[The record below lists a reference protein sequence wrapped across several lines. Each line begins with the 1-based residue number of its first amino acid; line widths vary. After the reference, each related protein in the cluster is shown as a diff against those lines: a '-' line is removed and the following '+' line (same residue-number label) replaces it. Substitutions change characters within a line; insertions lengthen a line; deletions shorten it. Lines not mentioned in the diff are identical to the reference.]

1 MVILATHASQGT
13 LYGRYL
19 SVPVIRHHKQKELE
33 EGSICSGLGFQR
45 DKSPS
50 WQRSVVD
57 GDKED
62 GRNLTASSSTERRT
76 ERILEVGQRCK
87 LSKPALA
94 IYFLQ
99 QHPLRQTVAP
109 TEDQVF
115 RSGVHGMHLNHHT
128 LVL

>member
-1 MVILATHASQGT
+1 MHASQGT
-13 LYGRYL
+13 LYGRCL
-19 SVPVIRHHKQKELE
+19 SAPVIRHHKQKELE

-57 GDKED
+57 GDNED

-76 ERILEVGQRCK
+76 ERILEVGQRFK
-87 LSKPALA
+87 LSKRALV

-99 QHPLRQTVAP
+99 QHPLLGQIVAP

-115 RSGVHGMHLNHHT
+115 RFGVHGMHLNHHT